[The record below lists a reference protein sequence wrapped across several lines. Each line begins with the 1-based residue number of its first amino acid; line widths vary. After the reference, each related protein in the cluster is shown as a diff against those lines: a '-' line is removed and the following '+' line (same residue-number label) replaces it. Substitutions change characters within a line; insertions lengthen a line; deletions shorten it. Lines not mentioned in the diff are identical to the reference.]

1 MPRGILAFVRGEKQ
15 EKRRTTERRTETTI
29 ATMKKDEN
37 NVMFLYHTIYRL
49 PAWRTS
55 IRLRRPAGCNEESPS
70 VARGSAYF
78 REKSLSLPPPLCP
91 LVWPYVSLKR
101 VVSCPRR
108 EPRLVSHLCLFLSF
122 HFFPFCFY
130 LRFSVSLFCFSPY
143 SFSIFFRL
151 LFPFYLFFL
160 SFHISFSALYSGC
173 ESSINTK
180 NRDRKCYPCK
190 TEQLILEYR
199 TRVFLRERVHLTSR

>member
-29 ATMKKDEN
+29 ATMKEDEN

-108 EPRLVSHLCLFLSF
+108 EPRLVSHLCLFLST
-122 HFFPFCFY
+122 FFLSVFI
-130 LRFSVSLFCFSPY
+130 SVSLSRYSVSPH
-143 SFSIFFRL
+143 L
-151 LFPFYLFFL
+151 LFPSSFVFCFRSIYFSSLFISHFL
-160 SFHISFSALYSGC
+160 SSSGC

-190 TEQLILEYR
+190 TEQLILGYR